1 MLVEKGVKATIV
13 MRAQAPRAQ
22 PLLVARL
29 RRHESSG
36 AAQVLAGRTVAA
48 LDHAGT
54 RLRVRLAGGGEL
66 EVDHVVVLFGYRPN
80 SDAPWLAGL
89 ALDKDA
95 DGYLIV
101 DRNME
106 TSCRGAFA
114 IGDVSNP
121 AHPCIAT
128 AIAGGTMAAREIQRR
143 LSAR

>member
-1 MLVEKGVKATIV
+1 
-13 MRAQAPRAQ
+13 
-22 PLLVARL
+22 
-29 RRHESSG
+29 
-36 AAQVLAGRTVAA
+36 LAGRTVAA

-80 SDAPWLAGL
+80 TDAPWLAGL